1 MSVANLLRKEAN
13 MKKIKYVP
21 LEKQSKKAQ
30 KEFYKS
36 QRSESFGMSMITKVD
51 KDRSKYDRN
60 AFKKGARQYLIYPHG

>member
-1 MSVANLLRKEAN
+1 MSVANLSRKEEN
-13 MKKIKYVP
+13 MKSTKYIP

-51 KDRSKYDRN
+51 KDHSKYDRN
-60 AFKKGARQYLIYPHG
+60 ACKRETRQYL